1 MTVRKGSKLL
11 KGYSPSKG
19 LLTHDPNSAGTY
31 SPTGIW
37 GDPTLATREK
47 EGITVEGLLEGILK
61 EIKQLR
67 VESPRV
73 PCLNSAT
80 STAASQNTDA
90 PFV

>member
-1 MTVRKGSKLL
+1 MTVRKGSIIL
-11 KGYSPSKG
+11 KDYSPSKG
-19 LLTHDPNSAGTY
+19 RLTHDPNSGY

-37 GDPTLATREK
+37 GDPTLGPGRREN
-47 EGITVEGLLEGILK
+47 TVEGLLEGILK
-61 EIKQLR
+61 EIEQLR
-67 VESPRV
+67 VEPPRE